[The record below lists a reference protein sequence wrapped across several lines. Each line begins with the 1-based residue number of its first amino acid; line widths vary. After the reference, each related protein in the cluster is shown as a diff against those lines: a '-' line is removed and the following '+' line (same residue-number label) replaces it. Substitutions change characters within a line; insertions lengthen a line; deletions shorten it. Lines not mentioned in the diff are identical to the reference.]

1 MALSRRTG
9 VRFQA
14 SIWPGFVDAMTGL
27 LLVLMFV
34 LTIFMV
40 MQFVLQETIKG
51 QGTELEELSLDITKK
66 NDQLS
71 DLSGQILALGEA
83 LGLERASAE
92 DLRKQVAALDASLV
106 KSQASGRSRLALIST
121 LTAERDA
128 RVSEL
133 ENANTK
139 IADFELRISTLLVLQ
154 QEAKGKISDFELQV
168 MRLKDQSLEAEA
180 EISFFNTQVAVLLA
194 QNSKAQDEITNFE
207 TKVSSLLEQQIDADK
222 KISEFEAQ
230 LALLVAQS
238 MEDKK
243 LIKSTNAEVASLE
256 NENLENK
263 NKIGDFELRVREL
276 LEQKAELQEKSIK
289 SGEESASLQQSLL
302 AAQATIK
309 ANLEKIEL
317 GKKQAELLDEMI
329 ADLKREAQIKNTNL
343 SDTLALL
350 TTQQDQASALASLNK
365 ELQKESERLNEQFNA
380 AQLEA
385 AAAEILRKKLSNT
398 EVALSEKEI
407 ERLAEVAAAE
417 QLRRNLEKS
426 QAALSSLTLQLNEQ
440 RKQAEETLTILAA
453 AKNIEQ
459 NISDEE
465 ITDAEKRSALMTI
478 AQTEL
483 LTIEEISIEAQRQ
496 MTLLSLE
503 VAELRAQIGGLKSIL
518 GDFRRRDEANKVE
531 ITNLGSELNVALA
544 QVASEERKNRLL
556 QEAESE
562 RLLKE
567 KERLA
572 LAAKTLEQYKSEF
585 FGRLRILLEGRE
597 GVSIVGDR
605 FVFSSEVLFASGRA
619 DLTAEGQNEISK
631 ITEVL
636 KGIVSEMP
644 SDIDWVLQVD
654 GHTDDLAV
662 TGGIEFRN
670 NWELSQARALSV
682 VLFMV
687 NAKGMDPKR
696 LSANGFGEFQP
707 LNRENT
713 SAARAQ
719 NRRIELKLTGK

>member
-51 QGTELEELSLDITKK
+51 QGTALDELNLDITQKD
-66 NDQLS
+66 DQLN

-83 LGLERASAE
+83 LGLERATAE
-92 DLRKQVAALDASLV
+92 DLRKQVAVLDASLLE
-106 KSQASGRSRLALIST
+106 SQATGVSRLALIST

-128 RVSEL
+128 RVSDL
-133 ENANTK
+133 ADATAK
-139 IADFELRISTLLVLQ
+139 ITDFEIKVGKLLALQ
-154 QEAKGKISDFELQV
+154 QKAKGQIGDFELQV
-168 MRLKDQSLEAEA
+168 MRLQDKNLEAEA
-180 EISFFNTQVAVLLA
+180 EISYFNTQVAVLLA
-194 QNSKAQDEITNFE
+194 KNSRAESEITNYE
-207 TKVSSLLEQQIDADK
+207 TKVASLLQQQLEAAGQ
-222 KISEFEAQ
+222 ISEFEAQ
-230 LALLVAQS
+230 LTLLVAQS
-238 MEDKK
+238 MEDKE
-243 LIKSTNAEVASLE
+243 LMTALEDEVVTLKNQKEASIT
-256 NENLENK
+256 
-263 NKIGDFELRVREL
+263 KISEFESRVRQL
-276 LEQKAELQEKSIK
+276 LAEQVTEQGVVAEIS
-289 SGEESASLQQSLL
+289 EERASLQQSLL

-309 ANLEKIEL
+309 AQLEKVAL
-317 GKKQAELLDEMI
+317 GEKQAELLDEMI
-329 ADLKREAQIKNTNL
+329 ADLRLQNQAKSDNL
-343 SDTLALL
+343 SDALALVA
-350 TTQQDQASALASLNK
+350 TQQDQVTAL
-365 ELQKESERLNEQFNA
+365 
-380 AQLEA
+380 
-385 AAAEILRKKLSNT
+385 T
-398 EVALSEKEI
+398 EKEI
-407 ERLAEVAAAE
+407 ERLAEAAATE
-417 QLRRNLEKS
+417 QLRKNFETS

-440 RKQAEETLTILAA
+440 RKQAEETLALLAA
-453 AKNIEQ
+453 AKRIEEV
-459 NISDEE
+459 NFNKNLTKVD
-465 ITDAEKRSALMTI
+465 KLKALLAV

-483 LTIEEISIEAQRQ
+483 SNTKEISTEAQRQ

-503 VAELRAQIGGLKSIL
+503 VAELRAQIGGLQSIL

-531 ITNLGSELNVALA
+531 ITNLGGELNLALA

-556 QEAESE
+556 QEAESD
-562 RLLKE
+562 RLSKE
-567 KERLA
+567 AERLA
-572 LAAKTLEQYKSEF
+572 LVAKTLEQYKSEF
-585 FGRLRILLEGRE
+585 FGRMRLLLEGRD

-619 DLTAEGQNEISK
+619 DLTLEGQREIAK

-636 KGIVSEMP
+636 KGITSEMP
-644 SDIDWVLQVD
+644 DDLDWILQVD
-654 GHTDDLAV
+654 GHTDDLAI

-687 NAKGMDPKR
+687 NAKGMDPRR

-707 LNRENT
+707 LNKDNT
-713 SAARAQ
+713 SVARAQ

>member
-51 QGTELEELSLDITKK
+51 QGTELQELNIDITQK
-66 NDQLS
+66 NDQLV
-71 DLSGQILALGEA
+71 DLSGQIIALGEA
-83 LGLERASAE
+83 LGLERATAE
-92 DLRKQVAALDASLV
+92 DLRKQVAVLDASLV
-106 KSQASGRSRLALIST
+106 ESQATGRSRLALISS
-121 LTAERDA
+121 LTVERDA
-128 RVSEL
+128 RISDL
-133 ENANTK
+133 TAANARIT
-139 IADFELRISTLLVLQ
+139 DFEMKVSRLLALQ
-154 QEAKGKISDFELQV
+154 QDAKGQISDFELQV
-168 MRLKDQSLEAEA
+168 MRLQDKNLEAEA
-180 EISFFNTQVAVLLA
+180 EISYFNTQVAVLLA
-194 QNSKAQDEITNFE
+194 QNSKAESEVSNFE
-207 TKVSSLLEQQIDADK
+207 TKVASLLQQRLESDG

-230 LALLVAQS
+230 LTLLVAQAL
-238 MEDKK
+238 EDVER
-243 LIKSTNAEVASLE
+243 IASVESEVASLE
-256 NENLENK
+256 KQNEVSKTEISN
-263 NKIGDFELRVREL
+263 FELRVREL
-276 LEQKAELQEKSIK
+276 LEQQAMQQDTS
-289 SGEESASLQQSLL
+289 EEVIEERASLQQSLL

-309 ANLEKIEL
+309 AQLEKVAL
-317 GKKQAELLDEMI
+317 GEKQAELLDEMI
-329 ADLKREAQIKNTNL
+329 ADLRRQAQVKNDNL
-343 SDTLALL
+343 TDALALL
-350 TTQQDQASALASLNK
+350 ATQQDQAIVLA
-365 ELQKESERLNEQFNA
+365 
-380 AQLEA
+380 
-385 AAAEILRKKLSNT
+385 
-398 EVALSEKEI
+398 EKEI
-407 ERLAEVAAAE
+407 ERLAEAAAVE
-417 QLRRNLEKS
+417 QLRKNFETS

-440 RKQAEETLTILAA
+440 RKQAEETLTMLAA
-453 AKNIEQ
+453 AKSVEQYNPIE
-459 NISDEE
+459 EL
-465 ITDAEKRSALMTI
+465 TDAERRKALLAV

-483 LTIEEISIEAQRQ
+483 LTIEEISTEAQRQ

-503 VAELRAQIGGLKSIL
+503 VAELRAQIGGLQSIL
-518 GDFRRRDEANKVE
+518 GDFRRRDEANKVD
-531 ITNLGSELNVALA
+531 ITNLGGELNVALA

-556 QEAESE
+556 QEAESD
-562 RLLKE
+562 RLSKE
-567 KERLA
+567 AERLA
-572 LAAKTLEQYKSEF
+572 LVAKTLEQYKSEF
-585 FGRLRILLEGRE
+585 FGRMRLLLEGRD

-619 DLTAEGQNEISK
+619 DLTPEGQTKIAK

-636 KGIVSEMP
+636 KGIASEMP
-644 SDIDWVLQVD
+644 ADIDWILQVD

-687 NAKGMDPKR
+687 NAIGMDPQR

-707 LNRENT
+707 LNKDNT

>member
-51 QGTELEELSLDITKK
+51 QGTELQELNIDITQK
-66 NDQLS
+66 NDQLV
-71 DLSGQILALGEA
+71 DLSGQIIALGEA
-83 LGLERASAE
+83 LGLERATAE
-92 DLRKQVAALDASLV
+92 DLRKQVAVLDASLV
-106 KSQASGRSRLALIST
+106 ESQATGRSRLALISS
-121 LTAERDA
+121 LTVERDA
-128 RVSEL
+128 RISDLTV
-133 ENANTK
+133 ANTR
-139 IADFELRISTLLVLQ
+139 ITDFEMKVSRLLALQ
-154 QEAKGKISDFELQV
+154 QDAKGQISDFELQV
-168 MRLKDQSLEAEA
+168 MRLQDKNLEAEA
-180 EISFFNTQVAVLLA
+180 EISYFNTQVAVLLA
-194 QNSKAQDEITNFE
+194 QNSKAESEVSNFE
-207 TKVSSLLEQQIDADK
+207 TKVASLLQQRLESDG

-230 LALLVAQS
+230 LTLLVAQA
-238 MEDKK
+238 MEDKER
-243 LIKSTNAEVASLE
+243 IASVESEVASLE
-256 NENLENK
+256 KQNEASKTEISN
-263 NKIGDFELRVREL
+263 FELRVREL
-276 LEQKAELQEKSIK
+276 LEQQATQQDTS
-289 SGEESASLQQSLL
+289 EEVIEERASLQQSLL

-309 ANLEKIEL
+309 AQLEKVAL
-317 GKKQAELLDEMI
+317 GEKQAELLDEMI
-329 ADLKREAQIKNTNL
+329 ADLRRQAQVKNDNL
-343 SDTLALL
+343 TDALALL
-350 TTQQDQASALASLNK
+350 ATQQDQAIVLA
-365 ELQKESERLNEQFNA
+365 
-380 AQLEA
+380 
-385 AAAEILRKKLSNT
+385 
-398 EVALSEKEI
+398 EKEI
-407 ERLAEVAAAE
+407 ERLAEAAAVE
-417 QLRRNLEKS
+417 QLRKNFETS

-440 RKQAEETLTILAA
+440 RKQAEETLTMLAA
-453 AKNIEQ
+453 AKSVEQYNPIE
-459 NISDEE
+459 EL
-465 ITDAEKRSALMTI
+465 TDAERRKALLAV

-483 LTIEEISIEAQRQ
+483 LTIEEISTEAQRQ

-503 VAELRAQIGGLKSIL
+503 VAELRAQIGGLQSIL
-518 GDFRRRDEANKVE
+518 GDFRRRDEANKVD
-531 ITNLGSELNVALA
+531 ITNLGGELNVALA

-556 QEAESE
+556 QEAESD
-562 RLLKE
+562 RLSKE
-567 KERLA
+567 AERLA
-572 LAAKTLEQYKSEF
+572 LVAKTLEQYKSEF
-585 FGRLRILLEGRE
+585 FGRMRLLLEGRD

-619 DLTAEGQNEISK
+619 DLTPEGQTKIAK

-636 KGIVSEMP
+636 KGIASEMP
-644 SDIDWVLQVD
+644 ADIDWILQVD

-687 NAKGMDPKR
+687 NAIGMDPQR

-707 LNRENT
+707 LNKDNT

>member
-51 QGTELEELSLDITKK
+51 QGTALDELNLDITQKD
-66 NDQLS
+66 DQLN

-83 LGLERASAE
+83 LGLERATAE
-92 DLRKQVAALDASLV
+92 DLRKQVAVLDASLLE
-106 KSQASGRSRLALIST
+106 SQATGVSRLALIST

-128 RVSEL
+128 RVSDL
-133 ENANTK
+133 ADATAK
-139 IADFELRISTLLVLQ
+139 ITDFEIKVGKLLALQ
-154 QEAKGKISDFELQV
+154 QKAKSQIGDFELQV
-168 MRLKDQSLEAEA
+168 MRLQDKNLEAEA
-180 EISFFNTQVAVLLA
+180 EISYFNTQVAVLLA
-194 QNSKAQDEITNFE
+194 KNSRAESEITNYE
-207 TKVSSLLEQQIDADK
+207 TKVASLLQQQLEAAGQ
-222 KISEFEAQ
+222 ISEFEAQ
-230 LALLVAQS
+230 LTLLVAQS
-238 MEDKK
+238 MEDKE
-243 LIKSTNAEVASLE
+243 LMTALEDEVVTLKNQKEASIA
-256 NENLENK
+256 
-263 NKIGDFELRVREL
+263 KISEFESRVRQL
-276 LEQKAELQEKSIK
+276 LAEQVTEQGVVAKIS
-289 SGEESASLQQSLL
+289 EERASLQQSLL

-309 ANLEKIEL
+309 AQLEKVAL
-317 GKKQAELLDEMI
+317 GEKQAELLDEMI
-329 ADLKREAQIKNTNL
+329 ADLRLQNQAKSDNL
-343 SDTLALL
+343 SDALALVA
-350 TTQQDQASALASLNK
+350 TQQDQVTALTK
-365 ELQKESERLNEQFNA
+365 
-380 AQLEA
+380 
-385 AAAEILRKKLSNT
+385 
-398 EVALSEKEI
+398 KEI
-407 ERLAEVAAAE
+407 ERLAEAAATE
-417 QLRRNLEKS
+417 QLRKNFETS

-440 RKQAEETLTILAA
+440 RKQAEETLALLAA
-453 AKNIEQ
+453 AKRIEEV
-459 NISDEE
+459 NFNKNLTKVD
-465 ITDAEKRSALMTI
+465 KLKALLAV

-483 LTIEEISIEAQRQ
+483 SNTKEISTEAQRQ

-503 VAELRAQIGGLKSIL
+503 VAELRAQIGGLQSIL

-531 ITNLGSELNVALA
+531 ITNLGGELNLALA

-556 QEAESE
+556 QEAESD
-562 RLLKE
+562 RLSKE
-567 KERLA
+567 AERLA
-572 LAAKTLEQYKSEF
+572 LVAKTLEQYKSEF
-585 FGRLRILLEGRE
+585 FGRMRLLLEGRD

-619 DLTAEGQNEISK
+619 DLTLEGQREIAK

-636 KGIVSEMP
+636 KGITSEMP
-644 SDIDWVLQVD
+644 DDLDWILQVD
-654 GHTDDLAV
+654 GHTDDLAI

-687 NAKGMDPKR
+687 NAKGMDPRR

-707 LNRENT
+707 LNKDNT
-713 SAARAQ
+713 SVARAQ

>member
-51 QGTELEELSLDITKK
+51 QGTELQELNIDITQK
-66 NDQLS
+66 NDQLD
-71 DLSGQILALGEA
+71 DLSGQIIALGEA
-83 LGLERASAE
+83 LGLERATAE
-92 DLRKQVAALDASLV
+92 DLRKQVAVLDASLV
-106 KSQASGRSRLALIST
+106 ESQATGRSRLALISS
-121 LTAERDA
+121 LTVERDA
-128 RVSEL
+128 RISDLTV
-133 ENANTK
+133 ANTR
-139 IADFELRISTLLVLQ
+139 ITDFEMKVSRLLALQ
-154 QEAKGKISDFELQV
+154 QDAKGQISDFELQV
-168 MRLKDQSLEAEA
+168 MRLQDKNLEAEA
-180 EISFFNTQVAVLLA
+180 EISYFNTQVAVLLA
-194 QNSKAQDEITNFE
+194 QNSKAESEVSNFE
-207 TKVSSLLEQQIDADK
+207 TKVASLLQQRLESDG

-230 LALLVAQS
+230 LTLLVAQA
-238 MEDKK
+238 MEDKER
-243 LIKSTNAEVASLE
+243 IASVESEVASLE
-256 NENLENK
+256 KQNEASKTEISN
-263 NKIGDFELRVREL
+263 FELRVREL
-276 LEQKAELQEKSIK
+276 LEQQAMQQDTS
-289 SGEESASLQQSLL
+289 EEVIEERASLQQSLL

-309 ANLEKIEL
+309 AQLEKVAL
-317 GKKQAELLDEMI
+317 GEKQAELLDEMI
-329 ADLKREAQIKNTNL
+329 ADLRRQAQVKNDNL
-343 SDTLALL
+343 TDALALL
-350 TTQQDQASALASLNK
+350 ATQQDQAIVLA
-365 ELQKESERLNEQFNA
+365 
-380 AQLEA
+380 
-385 AAAEILRKKLSNT
+385 
-398 EVALSEKEI
+398 EKEI
-407 ERLAEVAAAE
+407 ERLAEAAAVE
-417 QLRRNLEKS
+417 QLRKNFETS

-440 RKQAEETLTILAA
+440 RKQAEETLTMLAA
-453 AKNIEQ
+453 AKSVEQYNPIE
-459 NISDEE
+459 EL
-465 ITDAEKRSALMTI
+465 TDAERRKALLAV

-483 LTIEEISIEAQRQ
+483 LTIEEISTEAQRQ

-503 VAELRAQIGGLKSIL
+503 VAELRAQIGGLQSIL
-518 GDFRRRDEANKVE
+518 GDFRRRDEANKVD
-531 ITNLGSELNVALA
+531 ITNLGGELNVALA

-556 QEAESE
+556 QEAESD
-562 RLLKE
+562 RLSKE
-567 KERLA
+567 AERLA
-572 LAAKTLEQYKSEF
+572 LVAKTLEQYKSEF
-585 FGRLRILLEGRE
+585 FGRMRLLLEGRD

-619 DLTAEGQNEISK
+619 DLTPEGQTKIAK

-636 KGIVSEMP
+636 KGIASEMP
-644 SDIDWVLQVD
+644 ADIDWILQVD

-687 NAKGMDPKR
+687 NAIGMDPQR

-707 LNRENT
+707 LNKDNT

>member
-51 QGTELEELSLDITKK
+51 QGTELQELNIDITQK
-66 NDQLS
+66 NDQLD
-71 DLSGQILALGEA
+71 DLSGQIIALGEA

-92 DLRKQVAALDASLV
+92 DLRKQVAVLDASLV
-106 KSQASGRSRLALIST
+106 ESQATGRSRLALISS
-121 LTAERDA
+121 LTVERDA
-128 RVSEL
+128 RISDL
-133 ENANTK
+133 TAANARIT
-139 IADFELRISTLLVLQ
+139 DFEMKVSRLLALQ
-154 QEAKGKISDFELQV
+154 QDAKGQISDFELQI
-168 MRLKDQSLEAEA
+168 MRLQDKNLEAEA
-180 EISFFNTQVAVLLA
+180 EISYFNTQVAVLLA
-194 QNSKAQDEITNFE
+194 QNSKVESEVSNFE
-207 TKVSSLLEQQIDADK
+207 TKVASLLQQRLESDG

-230 LALLVAQS
+230 LTLLVAQA
-238 MEDKK
+238 MEDKER
-243 LIKSTNAEVASLE
+243 IASVESEVASLE
-256 NENLENK
+256 KQNEASKSE
-263 NKIGDFELRVREL
+263 ISDFELRVRKL
-276 LEQKAELQEKSIK
+276 LEQQAMQQDTS
-289 SGEESASLQQSLL
+289 EEVIEERASLQQSLL

-309 ANLEKIEL
+309 AQLEKVAL
-317 GKKQAELLDEMI
+317 GEKQAELLDEMI
-329 ADLKREAQIKNTNL
+329 ADLRRQAQVKNDNLTNA
-343 SDTLALL
+343 LALL
-350 TTQQDQASALASLNK
+350 ATQQDQAIVLA
-365 ELQKESERLNEQFNA
+365 
-380 AQLEA
+380 
-385 AAAEILRKKLSNT
+385 
-398 EVALSEKEI
+398 EKEI
-407 ERLAEVAAAE
+407 ERLAEAAAVE
-417 QLRRNLEKS
+417 QLRKNFETS

-440 RKQAEETLTILAA
+440 RKQAEETLTMLAA
-453 AKNIEQ
+453 AKSVEQSNPIE
-459 NISDEE
+459 EL
-465 ITDAEKRSALMTI
+465 TDAERRKALLAV

-483 LTIEEISIEAQRQ
+483 LTIEEISTEAQRQ

-503 VAELRAQIGGLKSIL
+503 VAELRAQIGGLQSIL
-518 GDFRRRDEANKVE
+518 GDFRRRDEANKVD
-531 ITNLGSELNVALA
+531 ITNLGGELNVALA

-556 QEAESE
+556 QEAESD
-562 RLLKE
+562 RLSKE
-567 KERLA
+567 AERLA
-572 LAAKTLEQYKSEF
+572 LVAKTLEQYKSEF
-585 FGRLRILLEGRE
+585 FGRMRLLLEGRD

-619 DLTAEGQNEISK
+619 DLTPEGQTKIAK

-636 KGIVSEMP
+636 KGIASEMP
-644 SDIDWVLQVD
+644 ADIDWILQVD

-687 NAKGMDPKR
+687 NAKGMDPQR

-707 LNRENT
+707 LNKDNT

>member
-83 LGLERASAE
+83 LGLERASAA
-92 DLRKQVAALDASLV
+92 DLRKKVAALDASLV
-106 KSQASGRSRLALIST
+106 RSQASGRSRLALIST

-139 IADFELRISTLLVLQ
+139 IADFELRISKLLVLQ

-194 QNSKAQDEITNFE
+194 QNSKAKDEITNFE
-207 TKVSSLLEQQIDADK
+207 TKVSSLLEQQIDADR

-238 MEDKK
+238 MEDKR

-289 SGEESASLQQSLL
+289 SGEERASLQQSLL

-350 TTQQDQASALASLNK
+350 TTQQDQASALASVNK

-398 EVALSEKEI
+398 EVALSEREI

-465 ITDAEKRSALMTI
+465 ITDAEKRSAIMTI

-585 FGRLRILLEGRE
+585 FGRMRILLEGRE

-644 SDIDWVLQVD
+644 SDIDWILQVD

-687 NAKGMDPKR
+687 NAKGMDPRR

-707 LNRENT
+707 LNKDNT

>member
-51 QGTELEELSLDITKK
+51 QGTALDELNLDITQKD
-66 NDQLS
+66 DQLN

-83 LGLERASAE
+83 LGLERATAE
-92 DLRKQVAALDASLV
+92 DLRKQVAVLDASLLE
-106 KSQASGRSRLALIST
+106 SQATGVSRLALIST

-128 RVSEL
+128 RVSDL
-133 ENANTK
+133 ADATAK
-139 IADFELRISTLLVLQ
+139 ITDFEIKVGKLLALQ
-154 QEAKGKISDFELQV
+154 QKAKSQIGDFELQV
-168 MRLKDQSLEAEA
+168 MRLQDKNLEAEA
-180 EISFFNTQVAVLLA
+180 EISYFNTQVAVLLA
-194 QNSKAQDEITNFE
+194 KNSRAESEITNYE
-207 TKVSSLLEQQIDADK
+207 TKVASLLQQQLEAAGQ
-222 KISEFEAQ
+222 ISEFEAQ
-230 LALLVAQS
+230 LTLLVAQS
-238 MEDKK
+238 MEDKE
-243 LIKSTNAEVASLE
+243 LMTALEDEVVTLKNQKEASIT
-256 NENLENK
+256 
-263 NKIGDFELRVREL
+263 KISEFESRVRQL
-276 LEQKAELQEKSIK
+276 LAEQVTEQGVVAKIS
-289 SGEESASLQQSLL
+289 EERASLQQSLL

-309 ANLEKIEL
+309 AQLEKVAL
-317 GKKQAELLDEMI
+317 GEKQAELLDEMI
-329 ADLKREAQIKNTNL
+329 ADLRLQNQAKSDNL
-343 SDTLALL
+343 SDALALVA
-350 TTQQDQASALASLNK
+350 TQQDQVTALTK
-365 ELQKESERLNEQFNA
+365 
-380 AQLEA
+380 
-385 AAAEILRKKLSNT
+385 
-398 EVALSEKEI
+398 KEI
-407 ERLAEVAAAE
+407 ERLAEAAATE
-417 QLRRNLEKS
+417 QLRKNFETS

-440 RKQAEETLTILAA
+440 RKQAEETLALLAA
-453 AKNIEQ
+453 AKRIEEV
-459 NISDEE
+459 NFNKNLTKVD
-465 ITDAEKRSALMTI
+465 KLKALLAV

-483 LTIEEISIEAQRQ
+483 SNTKEISTEAQRQ

-503 VAELRAQIGGLKSIL
+503 VAELRAQIGGLQSIL

-531 ITNLGSELNVALA
+531 ITNLGGELNLALA

-556 QEAESE
+556 QEAESD
-562 RLLKE
+562 RLSKE
-567 KERLA
+567 AERLA
-572 LAAKTLEQYKSEF
+572 LVAKTLEQYKSEF
-585 FGRLRILLEGRE
+585 FGRMRLLLEGRD

-619 DLTAEGQNEISK
+619 DLTLEGQREIAK

-636 KGIVSEMP
+636 KGITSEMP
-644 SDIDWVLQVD
+644 DDLDWILQVD
-654 GHTDDLAV
+654 GHTDDLAI

-687 NAKGMDPKR
+687 NAKGMDPRR

-707 LNRENT
+707 LNKDNT
-713 SAARAQ
+713 SVARAQ

>member
-51 QGTELEELSLDITKK
+51 QGTELQELNIDITQK
-66 NDQLS
+66 NDQLV
-71 DLSGQILALGEA
+71 DLSGQIIALGEA
-83 LGLERASAE
+83 LGLERATAE
-92 DLRKQVAALDASLV
+92 DLRNQVAMLDASLV
-106 KSQASGRSRLALIST
+106 ESQATGRSRLALISS
-121 LTAERDA
+121 LTVERDA
-128 RVSEL
+128 RISDL
-133 ENANTK
+133 TAANARIT
-139 IADFELRISTLLVLQ
+139 DFEMKVSRLLALQ
-154 QEAKGKISDFELQV
+154 QDAKGQISDFELQV
-168 MRLKDQSLEAEA
+168 MRLQDKNLEAEA
-180 EISFFNTQVAVLLA
+180 EISYFNTQVAVLLA
-194 QNSKAQDEITNFE
+194 QNSKAESEVSNFE
-207 TKVSSLLEQQIDADK
+207 TKVASLLQQRLESDG

-230 LALLVAQS
+230 LTLLVAQAL
-238 MEDKK
+238 EDVER
-243 LIKSTNAEVASLE
+243 IASVESEVASLE
-256 NENLENK
+256 KQNEASKTEISN
-263 NKIGDFELRVREL
+263 FELRVREL
-276 LEQKAELQEKSIK
+276 LEQQAMQQDTS
-289 SGEESASLQQSLL
+289 EEVIEERASLQQSLL

-309 ANLEKIEL
+309 AQLEKVAL
-317 GKKQAELLDEMI
+317 GEKQAELLDEMI
-329 ADLKREAQIKNTNL
+329 ADLRRQAQVKNDNL
-343 SDTLALL
+343 TDALALL
-350 TTQQDQASALASLNK
+350 ATQQDQAIVLA
-365 ELQKESERLNEQFNA
+365 
-380 AQLEA
+380 
-385 AAAEILRKKLSNT
+385 
-398 EVALSEKEI
+398 EKEI
-407 ERLAEVAAAE
+407 ERLAEAAAVE
-417 QLRRNLEKS
+417 QLRKNFETS

-440 RKQAEETLTILAA
+440 RKQAEETLTMLAA
-453 AKNIEQ
+453 AKSVEQSNPIE
-459 NISDEE
+459 EL
-465 ITDAEKRSALMTI
+465 TDAERRKALLAV

-483 LTIEEISIEAQRQ
+483 LTIEEISTEAQRQ

-503 VAELRAQIGGLKSIL
+503 VAELRAQIGGLQSIL
-518 GDFRRRDEANKVE
+518 GDFRRRDEANKVD
-531 ITNLGSELNVALA
+531 ITNLGGELNVALA

-556 QEAESE
+556 QEAESD
-562 RLLKE
+562 RLSKE
-567 KERLA
+567 AERLA
-572 LAAKTLEQYKSEF
+572 LVAKTLEQYKSEF
-585 FGRLRILLEGRE
+585 FGRMRLLLEGRD

-619 DLTAEGQNEISK
+619 DLTPEGQTKIAK

-636 KGIVSEMP
+636 KGIASEMP
-644 SDIDWVLQVD
+644 ADIDWILQVD

-687 NAKGMDPKR
+687 NAIGMDPQR

-707 LNRENT
+707 LNKDNT